1 MTHFSP
7 QGTLYFFVN
16 RIIEQT
22 IKGGSCLT
30 VYLDIIWA
38 LNLLF
43 DSLLLY
49 LTALFLKRSIR
60 LWRLLAGGFIGSL
73 IILLSFTSLHD
84 FTNHP
89 ISKLLFSVFMV
100 LMVFGYK
107 RWRFFIKGLMTL
119 YFATFLM
126 GGALIGTHYFLQYN
140 SEWTVKV
147 LRASVYGFGDPITW
161 LFVMFGFP
169 IAWHFSKKNV
179 ENLEMTKIQFDQIVN
194 VMLTIETETFIF
206 KGLVDSGN
214 QLYDPLS
221 KLPVMFVSIKN
232 QLEAMPEPIVKMA
245 ADPES
250 LIMGKFEFPIK
261 WQNKLRIVPC
271 RVIGQE
277 HQLIVAVK
285 PDSILI
291 EQKGERFLCEKGLVS
306 FTLRQLSADDAFQ
319 CIVHPKMLTGPKQQG
334 ENVKVS

>member
-1 MTHFSP
+1 M
-7 QGTLYFFVN
+7 
-16 RIIEQT
+16 
-22 IKGGSCLT
+22 T

-49 LTALFLKRSIR
+49 LTAIFLKRRIR
-60 LWRLLAGGFIGSL
+60 LWRLIAGGFIGSL
-73 IILLSFTSLHD
+73 IILLSFTPLHD
-84 FTNHP
+84 YTNHP
-89 ISKLLFSVFMV
+89 VSKLLFSVFMV

-107 RWRFFIKGLMTL
+107 RWRYFFKGLMTL
-119 YFATFLM
+119 YAATFLI
-126 GGALIGTHYFLQYN
+126 GGALIGTHYFIQYN
-140 SEWTVKV
+140 SDWTLEV
-147 LRASVYGFGDPITW
+147 LQASVKGFGDPISW
-161 LFVMFGFP
+161 LFVMIGFP
-169 IAWHFSKKNV
+169 IAWHFSKKNL
-179 ENLEMTKIQFDQIVN
+179 ENLEMAKIQFDQIVN
-194 VMLTIETETFIF
+194 VKLTIDTETFIF

-245 ADPES
+245 AEPES
-250 LIMGKFEFPIK
+250 LIMGDVEFPSE

-291 EQKGERFLCEKGLVS
+291 EQNGEMYLCEKGLVS
-306 FTLRQLSADDAFQ
+306 FTIKQLSADDAFQ

-334 ENVKVS
+334 EAVKVS